1 MGHEE
6 RNFGIMTTEAIE
18 LRHLR
23 YFVAAVEH
31 GSFRKASVALRV
43 QESAISR
50 RIRDLE
56 SHLGVAVFKRC
67 SWGVQLTSAGEL
79 FCRERSARFVMFRRE
94 PEMPPSSRTGEKDG
108 SELAFS
114 PQSPPA
120 FCANFWM
127 LSQKRIR
134 GFMSN

>member
-50 RIRDLE
+50 RIRDL
-56 SHLGVAVFKRC
+56 
-67 SWGVQLTSAGEL
+67 
-79 FCRERSARFVMFRRE
+79 
-94 PEMPPSSRTGEKDG
+94 
-108 SELAFS
+108 
-114 PQSPPA
+114 
-120 FCANFWM
+120 
-127 LSQKRIR
+127 
-134 GFMSN
+134 

>member
-56 SHLGVAVFKRC
+56 GHLGVAVFNRC
-67 SWGVQLTSAGEL
+67 S
-79 FCRERSARFVMFRRE
+79 
-94 PEMPPSSRTGEKDG
+94 
-108 SELAFS
+108 
-114 PQSPPA
+114 
-120 FCANFWM
+120 
-127 LSQKRIR
+127 
-134 GFMSN
+134 

>member
-50 RIRDLE
+50 RILPARAYFGLTALRLE
-56 SHLGVAVFKRC
+56 RRSVRTADDTDTYRADRALVRSPHSRLNPYQRLLC
-67 SWGVQLTSAGEL
+67 MSLSL
-79 FCRERSARFVMFRRE
+79 LRSAEVLVYNRSVHRR
-94 PEMPPSSRTGEKDG
+94 R
-108 SELAFS
+108 
-114 PQSPPA
+114 
-120 FCANFWM
+120 
-127 LSQKRIR
+127 
-134 GFMSN
+134 